1 MPSAFC
7 CSLAGYPNGSERPEQ
22 PRFWVDRGRAP
33 DRSRYMAGPLCR
45 ATAEVSGVCRS
56 SRPLVESFTGVIGR
70 AGLDQGRGVLSR
82 VTSASMLFNSVL
94 QLSVNT

>member
-22 PRFWVDRGRAP
+22 PRFWARRGRAP
-33 DRSRYMAGPLCR
+33 DRPRYMVDPLCR
-45 ATAEVSGVCRS
+45 ATAEVSGVYRS
-56 SRPLVESFTGVIGR
+56 LRPHDESFTGVIGR

-82 VTSASMLFNSVL
+82 VTSASMLL
-94 QLSVNT
+94 